1 MRWIE
6 LEVQDRIRKKEINKL
21 KSSIKSG
28 FFFEICFMENLFQLF
43 YQTSG
48 ISTDTRK
55 IKEDSLYIALK
66 GGNFDG
72 NTFAEKAIELGA
84 KYSIVDNREYANNAT
99 VFYVENALHFLQN
112 LANFH
117 RKKFNIP
124 IIGITGSNGK
134 TTSKELI
141 NAVLTQKYNVLCTTG
156 NLNNHIGVPLTLLN
170 LTEEHEIAI
179 IEMGA
184 NKPKDIEELCF
195 IAEPNY
201 GIITNVG
208 KAHLQGFLS
217 FEGVIETK
225 CELYSFIKN
234 KQGKIVING
243 NDEIL
248 NNKANSFQLE
258 KIIYGTDNENLITG
272 ELIELNPFVEFQWK
286 STDYCSPKIQ
296 TNLVG
301 KYNFLNFLAAI
312 TFGTIFKVENEK
324 INAAI
329 SNYEPTNNR
338 SQVQKT
344 AKNTLIIDCYNAN
357 PSSMLVALES
367 FKEIQYPNKMAIL
380 GDMFELGLESDF
392 EHKKI
397 IDYCNENEIQF
408 LTVGSH
414 FQKINATGFKNTQE
428 VIEFLKSADYTNHL
442 LLLKGSRGIAL
453 EKVIDF
459 L

>member
-1 MRWIE
+1 
-6 LEVQDRIRKKEINKL
+6 
-21 KSSIKSG
+21 
-28 FFFEICFMENLFQLF
+28 MENLFQLF

-48 ISTDTRK
+48 VSTDTRK

-72 NTFAEKAIELGA
+72 NTFADKAIEQGA
-84 KYSIVDNREYANNAT
+84 KYAIVDNKDFANEST
-99 VFYVENALHFLQN
+99 IFHVDDSLVFLQKLSN
-112 LANFH
+112 YH
-117 RKKFNIP
+117 RKRFDIP
-124 IIGITGSNGK
+124 LIGITGSNGK

-141 NAVLTQKYNVLCTTG
+141 NAVLTQKYNVLCTAG

-170 LTEEHEIAI
+170 LTEEHQIAI

-184 NKPKDIEELCF
+184 NKPKDIEELCI

-225 CELYSFIKN
+225 SELYAFVKN
-234 KQGKIVING
+234 NQGKIVING
-243 NDEIL
+243 DDEIL

-258 KIIYGTDNENLITG
+258 KVTYGTNGENHIQG
-272 ELIELNPFVEFQWK
+272 ELVRLNPFVELRWK
-286 STDYCSPKIQ
+286 SADYNSPIIQ

-324 INAAI
+324 INEAI

-344 AKNTLIIDCYNAN
+344 KENTLIIDCYNAN
-357 PSSMLVALES
+357 PSSMQLALES
-367 FKEIQYPNKMAIL
+367 FKEIQHPNKLAIL
-380 GDMFELGLESDF
+380 GDMFELGLESEI

-397 IDYCNENEIQF
+397 IDYCVENKIQF
-408 LTVGSH
+408 LTVGDF
-414 FQKINATGFKNTQE
+414 FQKHNSSGYKNTQE
-428 VIEFLKSADYTNHL
+428 TIEFINSANIKNSL
-442 LLLKGSRGIAL
+442 ILLKGSRGIAL
-453 EKVIDF
+453 EKIINF

>member
-1 MRWIE
+1 M
-6 LEVQDRIRKKEINKL
+6 D
-21 KSSIKSG
+21 
-28 FFFEICFMENLFQLF
+28 NLFQLF
-43 YQTSG
+43 YQSSG
-48 ISTDTRK
+48 VSTDTRN
-55 IKEDSLYIALK
+55 IKKDSLYIALK
-66 GGNFDG
+66 GENFDG
-72 NTFAEKAIELGA
+72 NTFAEKAVELGA
-84 KYSIVDNREYANNAT
+84 KYAIVDNKDFANEST
-99 VFYVENALHFLQN
+99 IFYVKDSLIFLQKLSN
-112 LANFH
+112 YH

-124 IIGITGSNGK
+124 LIGITGSNGK

-141 NAVLTQKYNVLCTTG
+141 NVVLSKKYKVLCTAG

-170 LTEEHEIAI
+170 LTKEHQIAI

-184 NKPKDIEELCF
+184 NKPNDIKELCL

-225 CELYSFIKN
+225 SELYSFLKN
-234 KQGKIVING
+234 NQGIIVING
-243 NDEIL
+243 DDEIL

-258 KIIYGTDNENLITG
+258 KLTYGTLEENKIIG
-272 ELIELNPFVEFQWK
+272 ELIQLNPFVELKWK
-286 STDYCSPKIQ
+286 SADYSSPIIQ

-324 INAAI
+324 INEAI
-329 SNYEPTNNR
+329 SNYVPTNNR

-344 AKNTLIIDCYNAN
+344 TKNTLIIDCYNAN
-357 PSSMLVALES
+357 PSSMHLALES
-367 FKEIQYPNKMAIL
+367 FKEIQHPNKLAIL
-380 GDMFELGLESDF
+380 GDMFELGLESDV

-397 IDYCNENEIQF
+397 VDYCIENKIQL
-408 LTVGSH
+408 LTVGDF
-414 FQKINATGFKNTQE
+414 FQKYNPSGYKNTQE
-428 VIEFLKSADYTNHL
+428 AIDFINLRSIKNSL
-442 LLLKGSRGIAL
+442 ILLKGSRGIAL
-453 EKVIDF
+453 EKIIDF

>member
-1 MRWIE
+1 
-6 LEVQDRIRKKEINKL
+6 
-21 KSSIKSG
+21 
-28 FFFEICFMENLFQLF
+28 MEKLFQIF

-48 ISTDTRK
+48 VSTDTRK
-55 IKEDSLYIALK
+55 IKKDSLYISLK
-66 GGNFDG
+66 GESFDG
-72 NTFAEKAIELGA
+72 NNFAPQAIKLGA
-84 KYSIVDNREYANNAT
+84 KYAIVDNKDFENHT
-99 VFYVENALHFLQN
+99 TIFFVENALLFLQK
-112 LANFH
+112 LANHH
-117 RKKFNIP
+117 RKQFDIP
-124 IIGITGSNGK
+124 FIGITGSNGK

-141 NAVLTQKYNVLCTTG
+141 NAVLSTKYNVLCTEG

-170 LTEEHEIAI
+170 LTKDHEIAI

-225 CELYSFIKN
+225 SELYSFVKN
-234 KQGKIVING
+234 KHGKIVING
-243 NDEIL
+243 DDEIL

-258 KIIYGTDNENLITG
+258 KINYGSNGENQIVG
-272 ELIELNPFVEFQWK
+272 ELIQLNPFVKLKWK
-286 STDYCSPKIQ
+286 KDNYCSPAIQ

-324 INAAI
+324 INQAI
-329 SNYEPTNNR
+329 SNYVPTNNR

-344 AKNTLIIDCYNAN
+344 EKNTLIIDCYNAN
-357 PSSMLVALES
+357 PSSMRVALES
-367 FKEIQYPNKMAIL
+367 FQEINHPKKLAIL
-380 GDMFELGLESDF
+380 GDMFELGLESEK
-392 EHKKI
+392 EHQKI
-397 IDYCNENEIQF
+397 IEYCNENNIKFLSVGAHFKKQNSSGFNNTTEI
-408 LTVGSH
+408 
-414 FQKINATGFKNTQE
+414 
-428 VIEFLKSADYTNHL
+428 IEFIKTQGFSENLI
-442 LLLKGSRGIAL
+442 LLKGSRGIAL
-453 EKVIDF
+453 EKIIEF

>member
-1 MRWIE
+1 
-6 LEVQDRIRKKEINKL
+6 
-21 KSSIKSG
+21 
-28 FFFEICFMENLFQLF
+28 MEKLFQLF
-43 YQTSG
+43 YETSG

-55 IKEDSLYIALK
+55 IKKDSLYIALK
-66 GGNFDG
+66 GDNFDG
-72 NTFAEKAIELGA
+72 NNFASQAIELGA
-84 KYSIVDNREYANNAT
+84 KYAIVDNKDFTNESNI
-99 VFYVENALHFLQN
+99 FHVEDSLIFLQKLSN
-112 LANFH
+112 YH

-124 IIGITGSNGK
+124 LIGITGSNGK

-141 NAVLTQKYNVLCTTG
+141 NAVLSTKYNVLCTEG

-184 NKPKDIEELCF
+184 NKPKDIEELCL

-225 CELYSFIKN
+225 SELYSFIKN
-234 KQGKIVING
+234 KNGKIVING
-243 NDEIL
+243 DDEIL

-258 KIIYGTDNENLITG
+258 KITYGTLEENKIIG
-272 ELIELNPFVEFQWK
+272 ELIQLNPFVELKWK
-286 STDYCSPKIQ
+286 SADYSSPIIQ

-324 INAAI
+324 INEAI
-329 SNYEPTNNR
+329 SNYVPTNNR

-344 AKNTLIIDCYNAN
+344 KENTLIIDCYNAN
-357 PSSMLVALES
+357 PSSMHLALES
-367 FKEIQYPNKMAIL
+367 FKEIEHPNKLAIL
-380 GDMFELGLESDF
+380 GDMFELGLESDV

-397 IDYCNENEIQF
+397 IDYCIENKIKF
-408 LTVGSH
+408 LTIGDF
-414 FQKINATGFKNTQE
+414 FQKHNSSGYKNTQE
-428 VIEFLKSADYTNHL
+428 AIDFINSRNIKNSLI
-442 LLLKGSRGIAL
+442 LLKGSRGIAL
-453 EKVIDF
+453 EKIIDF

>member
-1 MRWIE
+1 
-6 LEVQDRIRKKEINKL
+6 
-21 KSSIKSG
+21 
-28 FFFEICFMENLFQLF
+28 MENLFQLF
-43 YQTSG
+43 YQSSG
-48 ISTDTRK
+48 VSTDTRK
-55 IKEDSLYIALK
+55 IKQDSLYIALK
-66 GGNFDG
+66 GENFDG
-72 NTFAEKAIELGA
+72 NTFADKAIELGA
-84 KYSIVDNREYANNAT
+84 KYAIVDNKDFANEST
-99 VFYVENALHFLQN
+99 IFHVDDSLVFLQKLSN
-112 LANFH
+112 YH
-117 RKKFNIP
+117 RKRFDIP
-124 IIGITGSNGK
+124 LIGITGSNGK

-141 NAVLTQKYNVLCTTG
+141 NAVLTQKYNVLCTAG

-170 LTEEHEIAI
+170 LTEEHQIAI

-184 NKPKDIEELCF
+184 NKPKDIEELCI

-225 CELYSFIKN
+225 SELYAFVKN
-234 KQGKIVING
+234 NQGKIVING
-243 NDEIL
+243 DDEIL

-258 KIIYGTDNENLITG
+258 KVTYGTNGENHIQG
-272 ELIELNPFVEFQWK
+272 ELVRLNPFVELRWK
-286 STDYCSPKIQ
+286 SADYNSPIIQ

-324 INAAI
+324 INEAI

-344 AKNTLIIDCYNAN
+344 KENTLIIDCYNAN
-357 PSSMLVALES
+357 PSSMQLALES
-367 FKEIQYPNKMAIL
+367 FKEIQHPNKLAIL
-380 GDMFELGLESDF
+380 GDMFELGLESEI

-397 IDYCNENEIQF
+397 IDYCVENKIQF
-408 LTVGSH
+408 LTVGDF
-414 FQKINATGFKNTQE
+414 FQKHNSSGYKNTQE
-428 VIEFLKSADYTNHL
+428 TIEFINSANIKNSL
-442 LLLKGSRGIAL
+442 ILLKGSRGIAL
-453 EKVIDF
+453 EKIINF

>member
-1 MRWIE
+1 
-6 LEVQDRIRKKEINKL
+6 
-21 KSSIKSG
+21 
-28 FFFEICFMENLFQLF
+28 MENLFQLF

-48 ISTDTRK
+48 VSTDTRK
-55 IKEDSLYIALK
+55 IKKDSLYIALK
-66 GGNFDG
+66 GENFDG
-72 NTFAEKAIELGA
+72 NTFAEKAIALGA
-84 KYSIVDNREYANNAT
+84 KYAIVDNKDFTNESNI
-99 VFYVENALHFLQN
+99 FHVEDSLIFLQKLSN
-112 LANFH
+112 YH

-124 IIGITGSNGK
+124 LIGITGSNGK

-141 NAVLTQKYNVLCTTG
+141 NVVLSKKYKVLCTAG

-170 LTEEHEIAI
+170 LTKEHQIAI

-184 NKPKDIEELCF
+184 NKPNDIEELCL

-225 CELYSFIKN
+225 SELYSFLKN
-234 KQGKIVING
+234 NQGIIVING
-243 NDEIL
+243 DDEIL
-248 NNKANSFQLE
+248 NYKANSFQLE
-258 KIIYGTDNENLITG
+258 KLTYGTLEENKIIG
-272 ELIELNPFVEFQWK
+272 ELIQLNPFVELKWK
-286 STDYCSPKIQ
+286 SADYSSPIIQ

-324 INAAI
+324 INEAI
-329 SNYEPTNNR
+329 SNYVPTNNR

-344 AKNTLIIDCYNAN
+344 ERNTLIIDCYNAN
-357 PSSMLVALES
+357 PSSMRLALES
-367 FKEIQYPNKMAIL
+367 FKEIKHPNKLAIL
-380 GDMFELGLESDF
+380 GDMFELGLESEL

-397 IDYCNENEIQF
+397 IDYCVENEIQF
-408 LTVGSH
+408 LTVGS
-414 FQKINATGFKNTQE
+414 FFKKQNSYGFADTSE
-428 VIEFLKSADYTNHL
+428 TIERIKSKELSNNL
-442 LLLKGSRGIAL
+442 ILLKGSRGIAL
-453 EKVIDF
+453 EKIIEF

>member
-1 MRWIE
+1 
-6 LEVQDRIRKKEINKL
+6 
-21 KSSIKSG
+21 
-28 FFFEICFMENLFQLF
+28 MENLFQLF
-43 YQTSG
+43 YQCSG
-48 ISTDTRK
+48 VSTDTRK
-55 IKEDSLYIALK
+55 IKKDSLYIALK
-66 GGNFDG
+66 GENFDG
-72 NTFAEKAIELGA
+72 NTFAEKAIALGA
-84 KYSIVDNREYANNAT
+84 KYAIVDNKDFENDST
-99 VFYVENALHFLQN
+99 IFYVVDSLNFLQK

-117 RKKFNIP
+117 RKHFEIP
-124 IIGITGSNGK
+124 LIGITGSNGK

-141 NAVLTQKYNVLCTTG
+141 NAVLSKKYNVLCTEG

-170 LTEEHEIAI
+170 LAKEHEIAI

-184 NKPKDIEELCF
+184 NKPKDIEELCL
-195 IAEPNY
+195 ITEPNY

-225 CELYSFIKN
+225 SELYSFVKN
-234 KQGKIVING
+234 KNGKIVING
-243 NDEIL
+243 DDEIL

-258 KIIYGTDNENLITG
+258 KVTYGTLKENQING
-272 ELIELNPFVEFQWK
+272 ELIQLNPFVELKWK
-286 STDYCSPKIQ
+286 SADYSSPIIQ

-324 INAAI
+324 INEAI
-329 SNYEPTNNR
+329 SNYVPTNNR

-344 AKNTLIIDCYNAN
+344 DKNTLIIDCYNAN
-357 PSSMLVALES
+357 PSSMRVALES
-367 FKEIQYPNKMAIL
+367 FKEINHPNKLAIL
-380 GDMFELGLESDF
+380 GDMFELGLESEI

-397 IDYCNENEIQF
+397 IDYCIENKIQF
-408 LTVGSH
+408 ITVGSN
-414 FQKINATGFKNTQE
+414 FQKHNSTGFKDTQE
-428 VIEFLKSADYTNHL
+428 VIEYLKSTDYTNNL

-453 EKVIDF
+453 EKAIEF

>member
-1 MRWIE
+1 
-6 LEVQDRIRKKEINKL
+6 
-21 KSSIKSG
+21 
-28 FFFEICFMENLFQLF
+28 MENLFQLF
-43 YQTSG
+43 YLSSG
-48 ISTDTRK
+48 VSTDTRK
-55 IKEDSLYIALK
+55 IKKDSIYIALK
-66 GGNFDG
+66 GENFDG

-84 KYSIVDNREYANNAT
+84 KYAIVDNKDFANET
-99 VFYVENALHFLQN
+99 TIFHVQDSLTFLQKLSN
-112 LANFH
+112 YH
-117 RKKFNIP
+117 RKKFSIP
-124 IIGITGSNGK
+124 LIGITGSNGK

-141 NAVLTQKYNVLCTTG
+141 NAVLSRKFNVLCTAG

-170 LTEEHEIAI
+170 LSEEHQIAI

-184 NKPKDIEELCF
+184 NKPKDIEELCL

-225 CELYSFIKN
+225 SELYSFIKKN
-234 KQGKIVING
+234 QGKIVING
-243 NDEIL
+243 DDEIL

-258 KIIYGTDNENLITG
+258 KITYGILEENKIIG
-272 ELIELNPFVEFQWK
+272 ELIQLNPFVELKWK
-286 STDYCSPKIQ
+286 SADYSSPIIQ

-324 INAAI
+324 INEAI
-329 SNYEPTNNR
+329 SNYVPTNNR

-344 AKNTLIIDCYNAN
+344 KENTLIIDCYNAN
-357 PSSMLVALES
+357 PSSMHLALES
-367 FKEIQYPNKMAIL
+367 FKEINHPNKLAIL
-380 GDMFELGLESDF
+380 GDMFELGLESEL

-397 IDYCNENEIQF
+397 IDYCIENEIKF
-408 LTVGSH
+408 ITVGDF
-414 FQKINATGFKNTQE
+414 FQKHNSSGFKNTQE
-428 VIEFLKSADYTNHL
+428 AIEFINSVKVKNSLI
-442 LLLKGSRGIAL
+442 LLKGSRGIAL
-453 EKVIDF
+453 EKIIDF

>member
-1 MRWIE
+1 
-6 LEVQDRIRKKEINKL
+6 
-21 KSSIKSG
+21 
-28 FFFEICFMENLFQLF
+28 MEKLFQLF
-43 YQTSG
+43 YETSG

-55 IKEDSLYIALK
+55 IKQDSLYIALK
-66 GGNFDG
+66 GENFDG

-84 KYSIVDNREYANNAT
+84 KYSIVDDQKYVNNRNI
-99 VFYVENALHFLQN
+99 FFVENALNFLQN

-124 IIGITGSNGK
+124 VIGITGSNGK

-141 NAVLTQKYNVLCTTG
+141 NAVLSTKYNVLCTEG

-184 NKPKDIEELCF
+184 NKPKDIEELCL

-225 CELYSFIKN
+225 SELYSFIKN
-234 KQGKIVING
+234 NQGKIVING
-243 NDEIL
+243 DDEIL

-258 KIIYGTDNENLITG
+258 KTTYGTLKGNQIIG
-272 ELIELNPFVEFQWK
+272 ELIQLNPFVELKWK
-286 STDYCSPKIQ
+286 YADYSSPIIQ

-324 INAAI
+324 INEAI
-329 SNYEPTNNR
+329 SNYVPTNNR

-344 AKNTLIIDCYNAN
+344 ERNTLIIDCYNAN
-357 PSSMLVALES
+357 PSSMHLALES
-367 FKEIQYPNKMAIL
+367 FKEIQHPNKLAIL
-380 GDMFELGLESDF
+380 GDMFELGLESEL

-397 IDYCNENEIQF
+397 IDYCLENEIQF
-408 LTVGSH
+408 LTVGS
-414 FQKINATGFKNTQE
+414 FFKKQNSYGFADTSE
-428 VIEFLKSADYTNHL
+428 TIEHIKSKELSNNL
-442 LLLKGSRGIAL
+442 ILIKGSRGIAL
-453 EKVIDF
+453 EKIIEF

>member
-1 MRWIE
+1 
-6 LEVQDRIRKKEINKL
+6 
-21 KSSIKSG
+21 
-28 FFFEICFMENLFQLF
+28 MENLFQLF
-43 YQTSG
+43 YQTLG

-55 IKEDSLYIALK
+55 IKQDSLYIALK
-66 GGNFDG
+66 GENFDG
-72 NTFAEKAIELGA
+72 NTFADKAIEQGA
-84 KYSIVDNREYANNAT
+84 KYAIVDNKDFANEST
-99 VFYVENALHFLQN
+99 IFHVEDSLVFLQKLSN
-112 LANFH
+112 YH

-141 NAVLTQKYNVLCTTG
+141 NVVLSKKYNVLCTEG
-156 NLNNHIGVPLTLLN
+156 NFNNHIGVPLTLLN
-170 LTEEHEIAI
+170 LTEDHQIAI

-184 NKPKDIEELCF
+184 NKPKDIEELCL

-225 CELYSFIKN
+225 SELYEFIKQ
-234 KQGKIVING
+234 KEGKLIING
-243 NDEIL
+243 DDDIL
-248 NNKANSFQLE
+248 NNKANSLRLE
-258 KIIYGTDNENLITG
+258 KVTYGTNGENHIQG
-272 ELIELNPFVEFQWK
+272 ELVRLNPFVELRWK
-286 STDYCSPKIQ
+286 SADYNSPIIQ

-324 INAAI
+324 INEAVA
-329 SNYEPTNNR
+329 NYIPTNNR

-344 AKNTLIIDCYNAN
+344 DKNTLIIDCYNAN

-367 FKEIQYPNKMAIL
+367 FKEIQHPNKLAIL
-380 GDMFELGLESDF
+380 GDMFELGLESEI

-397 IDYCNENEIQF
+397 VDYCIENEIQF
-408 LTVGSH
+408 LTVGDF
-414 FQKINATGFKNTQE
+414 FQKQNSFGFKDTQK
-428 VIEFLKSADYTNHL
+428 VIEFIKTQGFTENLI
-442 LLLKGSRGIAL
+442 LLKGSRGIAL
-453 EKVIDF
+453 EKIIEF

>member
-1 MRWIE
+1 
-6 LEVQDRIRKKEINKL
+6 
-21 KSSIKSG
+21 
-28 FFFEICFMENLFQLF
+28 MENLFQLF
-43 YQTSG
+43 YQSSG
-48 ISTDTRK
+48 VSTDTRK
-55 IKEDSLYIALK
+55 IKQDSLYIALK
-66 GGNFDG
+66 GENFDG
-72 NTFAEKAIELGA
+72 NTFADKAIELGA
-84 KYSIVDNREYANNAT
+84 KYAIVDNKDFANEST
-99 VFYVENALHFLQN
+99 IFHVDDSLVFLQKLSN
-112 LANFH
+112 YH
-117 RKKFNIP
+117 RKRFDIP
-124 IIGITGSNGK
+124 LIGITGSNGK

-141 NAVLTQKYNVLCTTG
+141 NAVLTQKYNVLCTAG

-170 LTEEHEIAI
+170 LTEEHQIAI

-184 NKPKDIEELCF
+184 NKPKDIEELCL

-225 CELYSFIKN
+225 SELYAFVKN
-234 KQGKIVING
+234 NQGKIVING
-243 NDEIL
+243 DDEIL

-258 KIIYGTDNENLITG
+258 KVTYGTNGENHIQG
-272 ELIELNPFVEFQWK
+272 ELVRLNPFVELRWK
-286 STDYCSPKIQ
+286 SADYNSPIIQ

-324 INAAI
+324 INEAI

-344 AKNTLIIDCYNAN
+344 KENTLIIDCYNAN
-357 PSSMLVALES
+357 PSSMQLALES
-367 FKEIQYPNKMAIL
+367 FKEIQHPNKLAIL
-380 GDMFELGLESDF
+380 GDMFELGLESEI

-397 IDYCNENEIQF
+397 IDYCVENKIQF
-408 LTVGSH
+408 LTVGDF
-414 FQKINATGFKNTQE
+414 FQKHNSSGYKNTQE
-428 VIEFLKSADYTNHL
+428 TIEFINSANIKNSL
-442 LLLKGSRGIAL
+442 ILLKGSRGIAL
-453 EKVIDF
+453 EKIINF